1 MRLFRS
7 AVFTLIVFIFAA
19 APAQGTITNAIVKIY
34 TTYDKPHYARPW
46 LMKGQETRSGSGC
59 VIDGNR
65 ILTNAHVV
73 SDHTFIQVRRAGKA
87 DKYIAQVEAVSHE
100 LDLAVLRVKNGGF
113 FEGVIP
119 LQIGEL
125 ADVGDKVVAY
135 GFPKGGTRITI
146 TEGVISRI
154 DRKNYS
160 HSNFNNLVCQIDAA
174 INPGSSGGPVISNGK
189 IAGVAFQSTSGQNI
203 GYMVPAPLIR
213 YFFKD
218 IEDGRYDGV
227 PGLPFVWQNL
237 ENAQMRAYHGM
248 PADLSGILV
257 SETAPRF
264 LGEDKLLPW
273 DIILSIDGYDVAN
286 DGTIEFRDGERLN
299 FRYAIDIK
307 QVNDVIPVT
316 VFRKGRV
323 SVQNIPLTEKKT
335 EYGYLVPRVRYETP
349 PSYYIIGGLVF
360 SKLTANYLGE
370 WDKWEQVPI
379 RLREYYYELI
389 TPKIKDRKD
398 VVVLMDVL
406 PDEINVG
413 YTKMEDFIVSTVNG
427 KTINSL
433 EDLVSAF
440 ENHDGEY
447 HRIRMTPYER
457 EIILSKSQLKERGLI
472 ILEKY
477 KAPADRSDDLVE

>member
-1 MRLFRS
+1 MRLILS
-7 AVFTLIVFIFAA
+7 AVFTLFVFIFAA
-19 APAQGTITNAIVKIY
+19 PPAQGTITNAIVKIY

-87 DKYIAQVEAVSHE
+87 DKYIAEVEAVSHE
-100 LDLAVLRVKNGGF
+100 LDLAVLRVKDEGF
-113 FEGVIP
+113 FEDVVP
-119 LQIGEL
+119 FRIGEL
-125 ADVGDKVVAY
+125 ADVGEKVVAY
-135 GFPKGGTRITI
+135 GFPQGGTRITI
-146 TEGVISRI
+146 TEGVVSRI
-154 DRKNYS
+154 DRKDYS
-160 HSNFNNLVCQIDAA
+160 HSNFNNLICQIDAA

-218 IEDGRYDGV
+218 LEDGHYDGV

-237 ENAQMRAYHGM
+237 ENEQMRAYYGM
-248 PADLSGILV
+248 PDGLSGILV

-264 LGEDKLLPW
+264 MGEDKLLPW
-273 DIILSIDGYDVAN
+273 DIILSIDGFDVAN
-286 DGTIEFRDGERLN
+286 DGTIEFRKDERIN
-299 FRYAIDIK
+299 FRYAIDCK
-307 QVNDVIPVT
+307 QIDDVIPVK
-316 VFRKGRV
+316 VFRKGAV
-323 SVQNIPLTEKKT
+323 SVQNIALTEKKMK
-335 EYGYLVPRVRYETP
+335 YGYLVPRVRYETP

-360 SKLTANYLGE
+360 TKLTANYLGE

-379 RLREYYYELI
+379 QLREYYYRLVS
-389 TPKIKDRKD
+389 PKNKDCKE

-413 YTKMEDFIVSTVNG
+413 YTMMEDFVVSTVNE

-440 ENHDGEY
+440 EQNKGEY
-447 HRIRMTPYER
+447 HRIRMTLYDR
-457 EIILSKSQLKERGLI
+457 EIILSKSRLKERDPI

-477 KAPADRSDDLVE
+477 KVPADRSDDLRK